1 MKNQFRRDIK
11 MSLPWWKT
19 RTVYQVYPRSF
30 LDTTGDGLGDINGI
44 TKGLDSIKE
53 LGAGIVWISPLFVS
67 PMADNGYDM
76 ADYKAIDPSFGT
88 MADFDAMLVRA
99 KELDLKIVLDIALNH
114 TSIAHPWFQ
123 AAVADPSGPFRDYYH
138 WRDAPNNWHS
148 IFGGP
153 AWSQPEGDSQCYLH
167 LFDKTQ
173 ADLNWANPAVRA
185 AIHDALRFWLDKG
198 VDGFRLDVVTV
209 ISKPKGLPDAP
220 DPRPVPLYDMLAGGP
235 DLHEWLREMHSAVFA
250 HYDCLAIGEGPG
262 LNPARS
268 AAIVNPDD
276 PMLDMIYHFE
286 LVDGHG
292 NSAKGDWD
300 RVWFKS
306 VFARWD
312 EGIGPTGWN
321 SCVMGNHDLRRLVSR
336 FGDDQNYRDQSAK
349 ALAAI
354 CVLQRATPFIYQ
366 GDELAMADAQ
376 FSGLNQLNDV
386 WAKTTYE
393 LALVKGYDPDKAFAK
408 AARMTRD
415 HARTPYNW
423 TPDGGFTRG
432 TPWLPQTD
440 TSNGHNLLDQSQN
453 PNSVRSFYTNLISLR
468 TTMPQT
474 WIEGAYQDLLPEDPD
489 IYAFTRGENGL
500 VIINLRGFQTA
511 IPAVMTN
518 FIHARNNKALLS
530 SGEIEGGVMSPWAAY
545 VFS

>member
-1 MKNQFRRDIK
+1 MK
-11 MSLPWWKT
+11 LPWWKT

-30 LDTTGDGLGDINGI
+30 LDTNGDGIGDINGI
-44 TKGLDSIKE
+44 TKGLDSIAE

-76 ADYKAIDPSFGT
+76 ADYKAIDPAFGT
-88 MADFDAMLVRA
+88 MADFDALLKRA

-123 AAVADPSGPFRDYYH
+123 AALRDPASPYRDFYH
-138 WRDAPNNWHS
+138 WRDTPNNWQS

-153 AWSQPEGDSQCYLH
+153 AWSQPDGDNQYYLH

-185 AIHDALRFWLDKG
+185 AIYDALRFWLDKG

-209 ISKPKGLPDAP
+209 ISKTKGLPDAP
-220 DPRPVPLYDMLAGGP
+220 DPRPLPLYDMLADGP
-235 DLHEWLREMHSAVFA
+235 DLHTWLREMRTAVFA
-250 HYDCLAIGEGPG
+250 HYDCVAIGEGPG
-262 LNPARS
+262 LTPARS

-292 NSAKGDWD
+292 NAAKGDWD

-312 EGIGPTGWN
+312 MGIGPKGWN
-321 SCVMGNHDLRRLVSR
+321 SCVMGNHDLRRLVNR
-336 FGDDQNYRDQSAK
+336 FGDTGEFRIESAK

-354 CVLQRATPFIYQ
+354 CLLQRATPFIYQ
-366 GDELAMADAQ
+366 GDELAMADAT
-376 FSGLNQLNDV
+376 FTDLRELNDV

-393 LALVKGYDPDKAFAK
+393 LARAKGHDHNAAFAR

-423 TPDGGFTRG
+423 TAEGGFTTGR
-432 TPWLPQTD
+432 PWLKQTD
-440 TSNGHNLLDQSQN
+440 CGDGYNLEEQLGELG
-453 PNSVRSFYTNLISLR
+453 SVWDFYKMLIRLR
-468 TTMPQT
+468 QFFQQT
-474 WIEGAYQDLLPEDPD
+474 WVEGGYEDLLPDHPD
-489 IYAFTRGENGL
+489 IYAFTRGGDAVVL
-500 VIINLRGFQTA
+500 VNLRGREVVLPKMLVG
-511 IPAVMTN
+511 IVERRRHEIM
-518 FIHARNNKALLS
+518 LS
-530 SGEIEGGVMSPWAAY
+530 SGDIAGDRISPWG
-545 VFS
+545 VFIFS